1 MSGYDES
8 EIGRLY
14 EWASLTGDRLPEE
27 YESALSNTEKN
38 RVYSSSN

>member
-1 MSGYDES
+1 MSGYNES

-27 YESALSNTEKN
+27 YDRARSNAE
-38 RVYSSSN
+38 RG